1 MSESNLNQVPM
12 SLGKNVFASSDFI
25 SKDWTSPLRFDPEI
39 WAG

>member
-25 SKDWTSPLRFDPEI
+25 SKDLDFTVTI
-39 WAG
+39 